1 MECVFIASGAA
12 MLHGCLISLLWGRNA
27 TWVSHFIALGP
38 QCYMGVSFHCSGAAM
53 LHGCFISLLWGRNA
67 AWVSHFIALGN
78 KTLHAWI
85 SWSYMGLRFTPTKM
99 MDVKWTSALTFVN
112 TAAPDIE
119 LLHLTSS
126 SSTSHRV
133 SLPRLSSPHIDLA
146 RRTVHRNTQQKS
158 KSENSMCHVDFLN
171 LKDKLLMTSNFST
184 HHDCWSTQPN
194 VAQFCILNSCFLYA
208 SHAFCMPSVKDRTL
222 INFTVFMLVNVT
234 VFMPI
239 FTSFYPF
246 LGIDIIDILIYI
258 LYVYYELFRILPIPI
273 DAE

>member
-12 MLHGCLISLLWGRNA
+12 MLHGCL
-27 TWVSHFIALGP
+27 
-38 QCYMGVSFHCSGAAM
+38 
-53 LHGCFISLLWGRNA
+53 ISLLWGRNA

-119 LLHLTSS
+119 FLHLTSTFSTSHRVSLPHIDFFHLTSSFSTSHRLFPPHIDFFHLTSSSSTSHRLFPPHIDFFHLTSS

-146 RRTVHRNTQQKS
+146 RGTVHRNTQQKS

-208 SHAFCMPSVKDRTL
+208 SHG
-222 INFTVFMLVNVT
+222 
-234 VFMPI
+234 
-239 FTSFYPF
+239 Y
-246 LGIDIIDILIYI
+246 
-258 LYVYYELFRILPIPI
+258 
-273 DAE
+273 